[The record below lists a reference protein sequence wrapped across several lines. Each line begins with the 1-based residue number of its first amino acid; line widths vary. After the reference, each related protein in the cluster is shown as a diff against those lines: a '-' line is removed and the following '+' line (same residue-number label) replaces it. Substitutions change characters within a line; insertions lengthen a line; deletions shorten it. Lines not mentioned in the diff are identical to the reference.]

1 MSRHEHPEIAV
12 LAVAGA
18 LFAVVFST
26 ILDDRQGERL
36 DTVEAQVLV
45 LDARLADLTPPPTP
59 RTLTYAEWRALESP
73 RVVTEE
79 EMVAALT
86 AAGMPA
92 TDAAVLARAAAACEA
107 PARDR
112 DGTSMGAH
120 MDRPGD
126 DGRALTAFQI
136 RRDVHPEKIAGR
148 DLALLA
154 DAAAVAVAIS
164 TEARQLGRPALS
176 PWACVPR

>member
-12 LAVAGA
+12 MVAAFA
-18 LFAVVFST
+18 LFAVVFVMR
-26 ILDDRQGERL
+26 LDSRQGERL
-36 DTVEAQVLV
+36 DTVEAQVQT
-45 LDARLADLTPPPTP
+45 LDARLTDLTTAPQP
-59 RTLTYAEWRALESP
+59 RAITYAEWRALEPP
-73 RVVTEE
+73 RIVTEA

-120 MDRPGD
+120 MDRAGD

-164 TEARQLGRPALS
+164 TEARQLGHPALS